1 MTIGR
6 TEAKTAYIVTV
17 YLAFDL
23 DQIYAPRLNAALH
36 TWSDRFDIPY
46 NTKIVRNI
54 KRVTFDQDDSY
65 TLFAV
70 SWDNERFPFSLID
83 QHKIDNP

>member
-1 MTIGR
+1 M
-6 TEAKTAYIVTV
+6 YI
-17 YLAFDL
+17 AFDL
-23 DQIYAPRLNAALH
+23 HEIYLPRLNAALH
-36 TWSDRFDIPY
+36 AWSDRFAIPY

-54 KRVTFDQDDSY
+54 KRVTFDLDESY

-70 SWDNERFPFSLID
+70 SWDNERFPFVLID

>member
-1 MTIGR
+1 M
-6 TEAKTAYIVTV
+6 

-23 DQIYAPRLNAALH
+23 YDTQHLHNLNDALH
-36 TWSDRFDIPY
+36 AWSDRFDIPY
-46 NTKIVRNI
+46 NTKIVRYI
-54 KRVTFDQDDSY
+54 KRVTFDLDEHY

-70 SWDNERFPFSLID
+70 TWDNAHLPFALID

>member
-1 MTIGR
+1 M
-6 TEAKTAYIVTV
+6 

-23 DQIYAPRLNAALH
+23 YDIRYLQNLNVALH
-36 TWSDRFDIPY
+36 DWSDRFDIPY
-46 NTKIVRNI
+46 NTKTVRSI
-54 KRVTFDQDDSY
+54 KRITFDHDEHY

-70 SWDNERFPFSLID
+70 SWDSDRFPFALID

>member
-1 MTIGR
+1 M
-6 TEAKTAYIVTV
+6 

-23 DQIYAPRLNAALH
+23 YDTHHLQDLTVALH
-36 TWSDRFDIPY
+36 AWSDRFDIAY
-46 NTKIVRNI
+46 NTKIVRYI
-54 KRVTFDQDDSY
+54 KRVTFDHDEHY

-70 SWDNERFPFSLID
+70 SWDNERFPYALID

>member
-1 MTIGR
+1 M
-6 TEAKTAYIVTV
+6 YI
-17 YLAFDL
+17 AFDL
-23 DQIYAPRLNAALH
+23 DDIYAPRLNAALH
-36 TWSDRFDIPY
+36 AWSDRFGIPY

-70 SWDNERFPFSLID
+70 SWDHARLPFSQID

>member
-1 MTIGR
+1 M
-6 TEAKTAYIVTV
+6 

-23 DQIYAPRLNAALH
+23 DNIYAPRLNAALH
-36 TWSDRFDIPY
+36 AWSDRFNISY
-46 NTKIVRNI
+46 NTKTVRNI

-70 SWDNERFPFSLID
+70 SWDHAQFPFALID

>member
-1 MTIGR
+1 M
-6 TEAKTAYIVTV
+6 

-23 DQIYAPRLNAALH
+23 DDIYAPRLNAALH
-36 TWSDRFDIPY
+36 AWSDRFNIPY
-46 NTKIVRNI
+46 NVKIVRNI

-70 SWDNERFPFSLID
+70 SWDHARLPFALID

>member
-1 MTIGR
+1 M
-6 TEAKTAYIVTV
+6 

-23 DQIYAPRLNAALH
+23 DGIYLPRLNAALH
-36 TWSDRFDIPY
+36 AWSDRFGIPY
-46 NTKIVRNI
+46 NTKIVRNV
-54 KRVTFDQDDSY
+54 KRVTFDLDEHY

-70 SWDNERFPFSLID
+70 SWNSERWPFALID

>member
-1 MTIGR
+1 M
-6 TEAKTAYIVTV
+6 YI
-17 YLAFDL
+17 AFDL
-23 DQIYAPRLNAALH
+23 HDIYHPRLNAALH
-36 TWSDRFDIPY
+36 AWSDRYNIPY
-46 NTKIVRNI
+46 NTKISRHI
-54 KRVTFDQDDSY
+54 KRVTFDSDDSY